1 MLGVGVYQHHDDNKV
16 TPSTGD
22 HSGTEITVI
31 NLWII
36 LLIGCLFISQDEKR
50 CVSNNFGN
58 RFGTWSL
65 QFLFIDVDFFF
76 NLTGKHFIYV
86 YYSYMEYLCAVII
99 TSLVVIYLLKEKSCW
114 CGFCGFKF

>member
-22 HSGTEITVI
+22 HSGNEITVI

-58 RFGTWSL
+58 
-65 QFLFIDVDFFF
+65 IDLALEVC
-76 NLTGKHFIYV
+76 
-86 YYSYMEYLCAVII
+86 S
-99 TSLVVIYLLKEKSCW
+99 SYLLM
-114 CGFCGFKF
+114 

>member
-1 MLGVGVYQHHDDNKV
+1 MAYCFIFQVKWIKCHLSIMLGVGVYQHHDDNKV

-22 HSGTEITVI
+22 HSGNEITVI

-58 RFGTWSL
+58 
-65 QFLFIDVDFFF
+65 IDLALEVC
-76 NLTGKHFIYV
+76 
-86 YYSYMEYLCAVII
+86 S
-99 TSLVVIYLLKEKSCW
+99 SYLLM
-114 CGFCGFKF
+114 

>member
-22 HSGTEITVI
+22 HSGNEITVI

-36 LLIGCLFISQDEKR
+36 LLIGCLFISRDEKR

-86 YYSYMEYLCAVII
+86 YYSYMEYLLCCDYNQYSSNLFIKRKVL
-99 TSLVVIYLLKEKSCW
+99 LVWILW
-114 CGFCGFKF
+114 I